1 MDLKVRYV
9 VAALVVAGAATAGSL
24 PAVSALD
31 QSNASTART
40 TTASPG
46 VIRVAEAKKKGPP
59 PKAAPKAPPPKKA
72 VTPKV
77 TPKPV
82 TKTQPK
88 TPVVKTTPTAPKKT
102 APTVKKTPPVKT
114 TPVAKKPTTKT
125 TPITKTA
132 PTGPTKT
139 QPVTKTAP
147 KTIAPQTVTP
157 KTVTPKTIT
166 KGPAGPKAVKG
177 VQKNLTPKV
186 GKRPPGSRT
195 VINST
200 TRNVTI
206 INNRTVQVYTGPR
219 RVYFG
224 GVPRT
229 LIAVGGLAAIAV
241 AGISYYPQGYVVLA
255 RPICQGVTEA
265 GCALQWQAVATD
277 DGFTVP
283 QCVQYCRQGY
293 VAPPPPPVAVMA
305 PPQAV
310 ASGGCLVEIFSD
322 ANFAGETSETTEA
335 QPDLEQVGWED
346 AITSVQVR
354 MGVWDFF
361 SEPDFAGETIRLE
374 PGSYPVLPKEWLNR
388 INSFMCSE
396 PT

>member
-1 MDLKVRYV
+1 M
-9 VAALVVAGAATAGSL
+9 
-24 PAVSALD
+24 
-31 QSNASTART
+31 
-40 TTASPG
+40 
-46 VIRVAEAKKKGPP
+46 IRVAEAKKKGPP

-72 VTPKV
+72 VTPTV

-114 TPVAKKPTTKT
+114 TPVVKKPTTKT

-157 KTVTPKTIT
+157 KTGHTQDNH
-166 KGPAGPKAVKG
+166 KGPCGS
-177 VQKNLTPKV
+177 T
-186 GKRPPGSRT
+186 RPVTRCSEKPSRQRSASGRRARVT